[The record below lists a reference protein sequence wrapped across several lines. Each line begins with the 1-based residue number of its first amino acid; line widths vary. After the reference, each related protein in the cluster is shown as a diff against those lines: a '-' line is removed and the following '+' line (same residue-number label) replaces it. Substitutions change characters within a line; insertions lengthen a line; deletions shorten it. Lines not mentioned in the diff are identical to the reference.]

1 MEKEKSSISKITN
14 IICKGI
20 RCLLQGDFKKI
31 FDYFRNYMYETRF
44 YTTEGNLDLEIPT
57 PRMCVDG
64 LKIAVYSCITDEYDT
79 VLEPVSDEPGVD
91 YYLFTDVEIRNG
103 SKWKKVDI
111 TRFKEYTELTPVQLN
126 RKIKMLPFKYLPDYD
141 YSIYIDGNIE
151 IVAPLSPLVE
161 EMGSHALG
169 VHYHRTRDCIY
180 DELVQVLYLKKA
192 DPVLARQQVAAY
204 KKDGF
209 PPHFGLYEN
218 PILIRK
224 HSDKGVCRL
233 MEIWWEEYMRYPTR
247 DQLSL
252 PYVIWKSGYDR
263 GKIHI
268 IAKNLDKSP
277 RFKRIHG
284 HKK

>member
-1 MEKEKSSISKITN
+1 MEKEKSFMTKSLHRIS
-14 IICKGI
+14 KGI
-20 RCLLQGDFKKI
+20 RCLIKGDFRTV
-31 FDYFRNYMYETRF
+31 FQYFRHYIYKTRIF
-44 YTTEGNLDLEIPT
+44 TTEGNRDLEIPT
-57 PRMCVDG
+57 PRIHIDG

-79 VLEPVSDEPGVD
+79 VLEPLSVEPDID
-91 YYLFTDVEIRNG
+91 YYLFTDGDIPSG
-103 SKWKKVDI
+103 SKWKKIDI
-111 TRFKEYTELTPVQLN
+111 TKFKEYTELTSVQLN
-126 RKIKMLPFKYLPDYD
+126 RKIKLLPFKYLPDYD

-151 IVAPLSPLVE
+151 IVAPLSPLIE
-161 EMGSHALG
+161 EMGNHAFG

-224 HSDKGVCRL
+224 HSDEEIRRL

-252 PYVIWKSGYDR
+252 PYVVWKMGYDR

-268 IAKNLDKSP
+268 IAKNMDENP
-277 RFKRIHG
+277 GVKRIHG